1 MDWGADRKVLL
12 RLYRTLVRSKLD
24 YGCIVYVSAR
34 QSYLRKLNSIHDQ
47 GLRLALGAFRTFP
60 VNSLYAEANEPSLNL
75 RRKKLSLQY
84 YLRLKS
90 NHDNP
95 TYKVVFEPLYKDEFL
110 KREKVLPPFS
120 LCCEANIN
128 CLDYDSGDVAN
139 YKISEVPLWTSKSP
153 TYLYNLAS
161 DKKAITDPIVF
172 KTKFLE
178 VKEQYYT
185 PEDIYTDGSKDSEK
199 VASAAILDG
208 ELYQFRL
215 PNNSSIFSAELKAID
230 LALNHI
236 EQDVYWRYIIFNDS
250 LSAMQALEGEKTDN
264 PLIVNLL
271 EKLSRLCK
279 RADIVF
285 CWLPSHVGIS
295 GNEEA
300 DKAAKD
306 ALSLEILPFRVPFN
320 DFKPSVNNFIQN
332 VWQQSWSDPADQNN
346 KLFTI
351 KPGLGK
357 WLPGLRTNRREE
369 IILARLRI
377 CHSHITHSYLLKGEE
392 EPQCIPCNAPLTIN
406 HLLIDCVY
414 LAPIRQ
420 RFFHVDS
427 LTILFDAVK
436 FESLFDF
443 LKEIGLYKKI

>member
-1 MDWGADRKVLL
+1 M
-12 RLYRTLVRSKLD
+12 
-24 YGCIVYVSAR
+24 
-34 QSYLRKLNSIHDQ
+34 
-47 GLRLALGAFRTFP
+47 
-60 VNSLYAEANEPSLNL
+60 
-75 RRKKLSLQY
+75 QY

-90 NHDNP
+90 NSDNP
-95 TYKVVFEPLYKDEFL
+95 THKVVFKPLYKDEFL
-110 KREKVLPPFS
+110 KREKVIPPFS
-120 LCCEANIN
+120 LRCEADIK
-128 CLDYDSGDVAN
+128 CLDCDLEDVAN

-153 TYLYNLAS
+153 TYLFNPAS

-185 PEDIYTDGSKDSEK
+185 HEDIYTDGSKDGKK

-236 EQDVYWRYIIFNDS
+236 EQDAYWRYIIFTDS

-264 PLIVNLL
+264 PFIVNLL
-271 EKLSRLCK
+271 EKLSRLCE

-285 CWLPSHVGIS
+285 CWLPSHIGIS

-306 ALSLEILPFRVPFN
+306 ALSFEILPYRVPFN
-320 DFKPSVNNFIQN
+320 DFKPLINNFIKN
-332 VWQQSWSDPADQNN
+332 VWQQSWSDPANQTN

-351 KPGLGK
+351 KPGLGE

-377 CHSHITHSYLLKGEE
+377 GHSHITHSYLLKGEE
-392 EPQCIPCNAPLTIN
+392 EPQCIPCNAPLTVN
-406 HLLIDCVY
+406 HIFVDCVD
-414 LAPIRQ
+414 LAPTRQ
-420 RFFHVDS
+420 RYFHVDS
-427 LTILFDAVK
+427 LTTLFDTVK
-436 FESLFDF
+436 FESVFDF
-443 LKEIGLYKKI
+443 LKEVHLYKKI